1 MLWYIDKIGG
11 KDTSNH
17 IADLTNYSKLSCVTE
32 FFLDINKIIEFS
44 KVIEP
49 SLFYYVEKEDEIK
62 LNAVKTIIRKK
73 IISVILM
80 NNYDYS

>member
-1 MLWYIDKIGG
+1 M
-11 KDTSNH
+11 
-17 IADLTNYSKLSCVTE
+17 
-32 FFLDINKIIEFS
+32 EFS

-73 IISVILM
+73 
-80 NNYDYS
+80 NNICNFNE